1 MELHIA
7 GTNTEITSATQN
19 YVKRK
24 LSKLSKHLPDIID
37 IKVEISEEKTR
48 SPEQHYLVRTTV
60 SSGVGAVFHGEE
72 RAEDLHKAVDGISSI
87 MTRQLERHKGKL
99 YDRGRGNPHARG
111 KAGAGASG
119 TETSKAIKNER
130 VAVEAMSP
138 TEAIERL
145 EELERDFFLFVD
157 VETDEIRVLYHRN
170 DGEYGLIEP
179 DFP

>member
-7 GTNTEITSATQN
+7 GTNTEISSATQS
-19 YVKRK
+19 YVKKK

-72 RAEDLHKAVDGISSI
+72 RAEDLYKAVDGISSI

-99 YDRGRGNPHARG
+99 YEKGRGNSLAR
-111 KAGAGASG
+111 
-119 TETSKAIKNER
+119 SKFSDAILEDKSYQNIVKIKRFSLEP
-130 VAVEAMSP
+130 MLLD
-138 TEAIERL
+138 EAIERM
-145 EELERDFFLFVD
+145 EELGHSFFLFLD
-157 VETDEIRVLYHRN
+157 ADSDAMKLLYRRKDEK
-170 DGEYGLIEP
+170 YGLIEP
-179 DFP
+179 VV